1 MEVENGDKR
10 SEEKLDNDIGNG
22 CGFLDD
28 EVDYESISSTGNGTD
43 DGTISLPSRQ
53 NCSDNNPSDTTNE
66 TALTLTR
73 TDSISIPNETS
84 PSGYLIVN
92 QVSLNCITTP
102 NEAPIIVGH
111 SLPDGDHDESLNLV
125 TETLSSLL
133 KSDNDNDASDDILKA
148 NVNNNNNFI
157 SNDSEDFL
165 NENGDN
171 YENGCKCFKTDCN
184 CFETICHCFDTVNTD
199 ILESK
204 HFETGILENKNFDA
218 EILENREKDYLNEP
232 DNLISPDSG
241 LGHSEMENTLSD
253 RSPDDKVNSPSTSKE
268 NSSPNSEK
276 NDFICDMCGKIRRD
290 PKCSQCKI
298 SSKELDP
305 TDSDKSPFINHALS
319 DSSLLDQCHKSPDE
333 GSMVV
338 EEKSEAWVGI
348 ATGQGDTKSSDVNFY
363 FQNQESTN
371 NSSQSD
377 LRQNYWDNWET
388 LINNHGNENYF

>member
-1 MEVENGDKR
+1 M
-10 SEEKLDNDIGNG
+10 GNG
-22 CGFLDD
+22 CEYLDD

-53 NCSDNNPSDTTNE
+53 NCSDNNPSDSTNE
-66 TALTLTR
+66 NNAFNLTR
-73 TDSISIPNETS
+73 TENISIPGETG

-133 KSDNDNDASDDILKA
+133 KTDNDNEPSEPILKN
-148 NVNNNNNFI
+148 NVNNFI
-157 SNDSEDFL
+157 SNDSDDFL
-165 NENGDN
+165 NDN
-171 YENGCKCFKTDCN
+171 EGCKCFKSSGCN
-184 CFETICHCFDTVNTD
+184 YEICQCFENSD
-199 ILESK
+199 ILVESK
-204 HFETGILENKNFDA
+204 HFDTGILVENKNFDA

-232 DNLISPDSG
+232 DSLISPDSG
-241 LGHSEMENTLSD
+241 LGHSEIENTLSD

-276 NDFICDMCGKIRRD
+276 NDFICDMCGKIRQ
-290 PKCSQCKI
+290 CSDCKI
-298 SSKELDP
+298 LKDSKN
-305 TDSDKSPFINHALS
+305 DSDNSPFINHALK
-319 DSSLLDQCHKSPDE
+319 DSNLLDQCRKMAEE
-333 GSMVV
+333 GTVV
-338 EEKSEAWVGI
+338 VDEKSEAWVGI
-348 ATGQGDTKSSDVNFY
+348 ATGQGDVKSSDVNFY
-363 FQNQESTN
+363 FQNQETTN

-388 LINNHGNENYF
+388 LINSHGWYFFFLGFCTGWAPTQPLKSKP